1 MTFTIDGETYTFTL
15 EVDQSNQLTS
25 FTATKG
31 GAPYVCSI
39 YCAPGLDGMDPECCT
54 PNGCTQ
60 GGCGVPLTGT
70 GMST

>member
-1 MTFTIDGETYTFTL
+1 MTFTIDGATFTFTL

-25 FTATKG
+25 FTATKA

-39 YCAPGLDGMDPECCT
+39 YCQPNLDDMEAECCT

-60 GGCGVPLTGT
+60 GGCGGAGT
-70 GMST
+70 